1 MRALDVRQ
9 PVDDGAQLVG
19 AVVQRR
25 GEYQRDVEQLRVHG
39 APRQLLM
46 KANEKKISLVDT
58 LQQPTNLVS
67 LNDEVGFNLIKIAFR
82 QLEVIFKCRLQA
94 LFERIRAQ
102 S

>member
-9 PVDDGAQLVG
+9 PVDDPAQHIG
-19 AVVQRR
+19 REAKRR
-25 GEYQRDVEQLRVHG
+25 GEHQRDVEQLRVHG

-82 QLEVIFKCRLQA
+82 QLEVILKRRL
-94 LFERIRAQ
+94 
-102 S
+102 